1 MQIKMFL
8 AFIRKEFLH
17 ILRDSRTMMV
27 VLLLPILLMVL
38 FGFAITNEIKNI
50 NIAVVSDHRTPAVR
64 EAVERLANNPY
75 ITFVG
80 YVSES
85 ELNPVLRSG
94 KANGVVVFAQDYDRL
109 MLMRSQS
116 IDTPAPIQVVLDA
129 SDASLSA
136 TVAAYVQGV
145 INSQHSTLN
154 SPYLQIVPSGKELST
169 HLRHNPQMKSS
180 FNFVPGIMGLVF
192 ILICAI
198 MTSVSIVKEKET
210 GTMEVLLVSPV
221 KPILIIIAKL
231 IPYFVLSLVNLA
243 TILLLARFLLEVPLS
258 GSMTTLLF
266 VSVVYL
272 VLALSLGLFIS
283 TVAQKQIVA
292 LLVSAVVMMVP
303 VLMLSGMVFPIEN
316 MPIVIRP
323 LTTIVPARWYIAAMR
338 KLMIEGLGFASVWR
352 ETLILIAMTVIVL
365 TAALKKFNDKLE

>member
-1 MQIKMFL
+1 MLHGLVGLETTTQDDTATRKRISLVPFCL
-8 AFIRKEFLH
+8 A
-17 ILRDSRTMMV
+17 
-27 VLLLPILLMVL
+27 
-38 FGFAITNEIKNI
+38 
-50 NIAVVSDHRTPAVR
+50 
-64 EAVERLANNPY
+64 
-75 ITFVG
+75 
-80 YVSES
+80 
-85 ELNPVLRSG
+85 
-94 KANGVVVFAQDYDRL
+94 
-109 MLMRSQS
+109 
-116 IDTPAPIQVVLDA
+116 TPAPIQVVLDA

-145 INSQHSTLN
+145 INSQYSTLN

-231 IPYFVLSLVNLA
+231 IPYFVLSLINLA

>member
-17 ILRDSRTMMV
+17 ILRDTRTMMV

-94 KANGVVVFAQDYDRL
+94 KANGVVVFAHDYDRL

-116 IDTPAPIQVVLDA
+116 IDTPTPIQVVLDA

-136 TVAAYVQGV
+136 TVAAYVQG
-145 INSQHSTLN
+145 ILTANSSENGLTSNL
-154 SPYLQIVPSGKELST
+154 LST

>member
-17 ILRDSRTMMV
+17 ILRDTRTMMV

-154 SPYLQIVPSGKELST
+154 SQLST
-169 HLRHNPQMKSS
+169 QLRHNPQMKSS

-231 IPYFVLSLVNLA
+231 IPYFVLSFVNLA

-283 TVAQKQIVA
+283 TVAKKQIVA

-316 MPIVIRP
+316 MPMVIRP
-323 LTTIVPARWYIAAMR
+323 LTAIVPARWYIAAMR